1 MVLVS
6 RSPSKAETAIQ
17 EISDHCPSSTC
28 HVAFVKADMAVPS
41 EVSSIIPRA
50 VEELAKHHGSTSS
63 PVVITGVV
71 NAAALTARGNLASTT
86 PDMFDS
92 QFNVNVRGPFLLT
105 QAASKHMIE
114 AGVPRG
120 LGSVVNV
127 CSVAA
132 EGGAPFIMGYS
143 CAKSA
148 LVTLTKNNAAEL
160 APKGIRV
167 NGINMGWTLT
177 ENEHKLQSEV
187 HKNDRWHEE
196 ADKSVPLGRILRPA
210 DVASSVLFLLSGA
223 STMMTGAILDL
234 HPECAIG
241 MLSLAA
247 EDTPNR

>member
-1 MVLVS
+1 M
-6 RSPSKAETAIQ
+6 
-17 EISDHCPSSTC
+17 
-28 HVAFVKADMAVPS
+28 
-41 EVSSIIPRA
+41 
-50 VEELAKHHGSTSS
+50 
-63 PVVITGVV
+63 ITGVV

-86 PDMFDS
+86 PDMLDS

-105 QAASKHMIE
+105 QAASKHMVE

-120 LGSVVNV
+120 LGSVVNI
-127 CSVAA
+127 CSNAA
-132 EGGAPFIMGYS
+132 KGGAPFLMGYS

-223 STMMTGAILDL
+223 STMMTGSILDL
-234 HPECAIG
+234 HPEFASG
-241 MLSLAA
+241 MLSLAD